1 MKINELIRGVP
12 KGSQK
17 RAKHATA
24 TDDPDKY
31 IGKWEEYTEPQ
42 GINSPAG
49 RMMTKTGGKKKKKTE
64 GSIGPLFT
72 RGDTGT
78 GGHGTGAVPPLPIR
92 KPDFKLSA
100 SKAPKKFVA
109 KSVKKQNTDTRPE
122 EGATVTEMIR
132 QPIMKDFN
140 ADYELMTDVGE
151 DKIGVAKV
159 TSGVIELLATRDDVQ
174 GTYKGQLLSRLVQSI
189 VRDADLANA
198 NLSIELVAPDDEQMK
213 RFLER
218 FGFRHTGGG
227 IMKRNAGS
235 IVPPSVHDV

>member
-1 MKINELIRGVP
+1 MKLNELVRGVP

-17 RAKHATA
+17 RAKHASA

-49 RMMTKTGGKKKKKTE
+49 RAMTGQSKKKKKTE
-64 GSIGPLFT
+64 GTIGPLT
-72 RGDTGT
+72 TSGDTGT
-78 GGHGTGAVPPLPIR
+78 GGHGTGAVPPPSIR
-92 KPDFKLSA
+92 KPDFKLPA